1 MPDCEVFLC
10 ALSEVVILQKSVGT
24 SKWVYPIMEPVF
36 KEDSLFS
43 RWLIEL
49 IVLTL
54 LGKMTTYVSGRNV
67 QYFCFFAD
75 FYNTMLIN

>member
-1 MPDCEVFLC
+1 
-10 ALSEVVILQKSVGT
+10 
-24 SKWVYPIMEPVF
+24 MEPVF

-54 LGKMTTYVSGRNV
+54 LGKMTTYILGRDV
-67 QYFCFFAD
+67 QYFYFFAD
-75 FYNTMLIN
+75 FYNTMLSN